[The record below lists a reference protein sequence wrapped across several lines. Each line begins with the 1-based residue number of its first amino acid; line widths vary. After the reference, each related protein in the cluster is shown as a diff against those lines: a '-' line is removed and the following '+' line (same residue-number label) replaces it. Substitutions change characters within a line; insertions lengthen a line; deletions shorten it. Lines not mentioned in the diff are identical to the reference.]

1 MLTRLVMG
9 PGRSRSPTWLV
20 LCRSA
25 FPRGRGWHL
34 RAEDRKA
41 ALEGRCLGLPIRRIG
56 VRAPGDPLVR
66 RRAAT
71 GFGYCEWAG
80 GTTSCRLDPSHSPK
94 PPEPAA
100 GLGCEQFVLRD
111 DAFACAR
118 VRLTRAVPRTPPPPV
133 HVSGPCFAAPL
144 NPHGPRCPIGRLSED
159 CWFPCYARHGRHSR
173 VTVCDGQHHVGDP
186 RGLPRPAGAG
196 RRADAQ
202 VRRVAC

>member
-1 MLTRLVMG
+1 M
-9 PGRSRSPTWLV
+9 

-118 VRLTRAVPRTPPPPV
+118 VRLTRAVPANTASAGSRQWPLLRCTAESPWTSLPDRGTFRRLLVPV
-133 HVSGPCFAAPL
+133 VRPSRSAQSCDCLRRAAPRR
-144 NPHGPRCPIGRLSED
+144 GS
-159 CWFPCYARHGRHSR
+159 SR
-173 VTVCDGQHHVGDP
+173 PTPTCRSRTSCRRSGTP
-186 RGLPRPAGAG
+186 RGVL
-196 RRADAQ
+196 RR
-202 VRRVAC
+202 